1 MPKLRY
7 HSRCSL
13 MKKIIDFIKYYA
25 IRISIIVVFF
35 LIIIAV
41 GLSYWSRQVLDD
53 RNEFIKDHAAM
64 TSYIEGLANNVTLMD
79 LGLRGYYMSE
89 QEGFL
94 SPYNTA
100 LASYTNNLNNLKSMA
115 IKYGYPAI
123 DSIDYII
130 DEIVLYE
137 ELVTKGVEDI
147 SSGNREAAADV
158 FNKDPGLYLYQKYV
172 VVTTSLN
179 QYFSRMEQESK
190 SAYENSTTLS
200 FISLIALLFVG
211 GPVLIFALRRM
222 RRNDYAL
229 RNLFSSLEESN
240 KKYVFNSGE
249 AASDAK
255 TDQVNIINNL
265 IVNLRKASG
274 FIQSITKADLNV
286 KWEGMTEDNK
296 PLNKE
301 TISGELIT
309 MREQMRKVKEEES
322 RRFWLTEGISKFG
335 EMVRLNQDNLEKMS
349 QILIAEV
356 VKYTE
361 SNQGGLFLLKTGNDE
376 EYLELSAC
384 YAFERRKFI
393 EKRIEIG
400 QGLVGRAY
408 LEGDTIR
415 LSDIP
420 TDYLNITSGLGK
432 ALPKNIIIIPLKT
445 NDKIEGVMELA
456 SFETFKDYQIEFL
469 EKLGEIL
476 ASAIIN
482 ANNTIRTKEL
492 LEMAQQNEEEMR
504 SQEEEMRQNMEEL
517 QATQE
522 EMHRKEQEYLERIES
537 LESELS
543 TKEV

>member
-1 MPKLRY
+1 
-7 HSRCSL
+7 
-13 MKKIIDFIKYYA
+13 MKKFIDFIKYYA

-41 GLSYWSRQVLDD
+41 GLSYWSRLVLED

-79 LGLRGYYMSE
+79 LGLRGYYMSQ

-94 SPYNTA
+94 SPYTSA
-100 LASYTNNLNNLKSMA
+100 MSSYTSNLNNLRAMA
-115 IKYGYPAI
+115 IKYDYSAI

-137 ELVTKGVEDI
+137 KLVSKGVEDI
-147 SSGNREAAADV
+147 RSGNREAAADV
-158 FNKDPGLYLYQKYV
+158 FNKDPGLYLYQKYI

-179 QYFSRMEQESK
+179 QYFSKLEQQSK
-190 SAYENSTTLS
+190 DAYDNATVLS
-200 FISLIALLFVG
+200 FVSLVTLFIIG
-211 GPVLIFALRRM
+211 IPVLIFALQRM

-229 RNLFSSLEESN
+229 RNLFASLEQSN

-249 AASDAK
+249 SNSNVK
-255 TDQVNIINNL
+255 TDQANIINNL
-265 IVNLRKASG
+265 IKNLQKASS
-274 FIQSITKADLNV
+274 FIQSITKADLDV
-286 KWEGMTEDNK
+286 KWEGMTEENK
-296 PLNKE
+296 DLNKE
-301 TISGELIT
+301 TLSGELIT

-322 RRFWLTEGISKFG
+322 RRYWMTDGISKFG
-335 EMVRLNQDNLEKMS
+335 EMVRMNQDNLEKMS
-349 QILIAEV
+349 QVLISEV
-356 VKYTE
+356 VKYTG
-361 SNQGGLFLLKTGNDE
+361 SNQGGLFLLKTENDD

-384 YAFERRKFI
+384 YAFERKKFI
-393 EKRIEIG
+393 EKRINIG
-400 QGLVGRAY
+400 QGLVGRAFI
-408 LEGDTIR
+408 EGDTLR

-445 NDKIEGVMELA
+445 NDRIEGVLELA
-456 SFETFKDYQIEFL
+456 SFEPYKDYQIEFL

-482 ANNTIRTKEL
+482 ANNTIQTKEL

-537 LESELS
+537 LENELS
-543 TKEV
+543 AKEA